1 MTSPMEQKTTTEN
14 VKSLRPFFTLWGG
27 QAVSLFGSQMVQF
40 AIIWWLTKATGSA
53 TILAAA
59 SLVGLLPQVLLGPF
73 AGVLVDRWPRRWVM
87 FVADSLVALA
97 SLVLAYLFWSGAV
110 EIWHVFALL
119 FVRALGGAFHW
130 PAMQA
135 STPLMVP
142 AEQLTRIQGL
152 NQILQGGMSI
162 VAAPL
167 GALLVSVLTM
177 PALLAIDVVTALFAI
192 VPLLFIAV
200 PQPKK
205 ADATTSATLSA
216 GATAAG
222 AAGKTSF
229 WTDMRLG
236 FRYILSWPAVL
247 MLMGMAMLIN
257 FLLTPLAA
265 LQPLLITQ
273 HFQGEA
279 IHLGVLE
286 AAFGL
291 GIVAGGILL
300 GVWGGFQKRIYT
312 SLVGLVGLGIGI
324 FLLGLAPATM
334 FWLAVG
340 SALLAG
346 SMISLT
352 NGPIMAIFQAVV
364 DPAMQGRVFTLLNSA
379 AMAMSPLSLIV
390 AGPFADAFG
399 VRTWFMMGGVLTRG
413 VALTGFVNRPLLG
426 IENGRTPAEP
436 PVVIE
441 SDTAVPLVTAVQ
453 PE

>member
-1 MTSPMEQKTTTEN
+1 MNSPMEPVTKDKN
-14 VKSLRPFFTLWGG
+14 VKSLRPFFTLWSG

-40 AIIWWLTKATGSA
+40 GLIWWLTKTTGSA

-87 FVADSLVALA
+87 FVADSLVAVA

-110 EIWHVFALL
+110 ELWHVFALL

-152 NQILQGGMSI
+152 NQMLQGGLSI

-167 GALLVSVLTM
+167 GALLVSLLTM
-177 PALLAIDVVTALFAI
+177 PALLMIDVATALFAI
-192 VPLLFIAV
+192 VPLLFIVV

-205 ADATTSATLSA
+205 AD
-216 GATAAG
+216 TAAD
-222 AAGKTSF
+222 AGDSDNKTSF

-279 IHLGVLE
+279 IHLGILE

-300 GVWGGFQKRIYT
+300 GVWGGFQKRVYT
-312 SLVGLVGLGIGI
+312 SLLGLVGLGIGI
-324 FLLGLAPATM
+324 FFLGLAPASM

-379 AMAMSPLSLIV
+379 AMAMAPLSLIV

-399 VRTWFMMGGVLTRG
+399 VRTWFMMGGVLTLV

-426 IENGRTPAEP
+426 IENGRTPDQPAATSQSE
-436 PVVIE
+436 
-441 SDTAVPLVTAVQ
+441 TAVSLTTVVQ
-453 PE
+453 PD

>member
-1 MTSPMEQKTTTEN
+1 MNSPIEQKTTTEN
-14 VKSLRPFFTLWGG
+14 RKSLRPFFTLWGG

-40 AIIWWLTKATGSA
+40 ALIWWLTKATGSA

-152 NQILQGGMSI
+152 NQMLQGGMSI

-167 GALLVSVLTM
+167 GALLVSVLAM
-177 PALLAIDVVTALFAI
+177 PALLMIDVTTALFAI
-192 VPLLFIAV
+192 VPLLFIVV

-205 ADATTSATLSA
+205 IDTAVAADGTH
-216 GATAAG
+216 
-222 AAGKTSF
+222 KTSF

-300 GVWGGFQKRIYT
+300 GVWGGFQKRVYT

-352 NGPIMAIFQAVV
+352 NGPLMAILQAIV

-399 VRTWFMMGGVLTRG
+399 VRTWFMMGGVLTLV

-426 IENGRTPAEP
+426 IENGRTPTELP
-436 PVVIE
+436 DVLE
-441 SDTAVPLVTAVQ
+441 SETAVPLVTAVQ

>member
-1 MTSPMEQKTTTEN
+1 MNSPLDQITDKN
-14 VKSLRPFFTLWGG
+14 SQKSLRPFFTLWGG
-27 QAVSLFGSQMVQF
+27 QAVSLFGSQIVQF
-40 AIIWWLTKATGSA
+40 ALIWWLTKATGSA

-59 SLVGLLPQVLLGPF
+59 SLVGLLPQVILGPF
-73 AGVLVDRWPRRWVM
+73 VGVLVDRWPRRWVM

-152 NQILQGGMSI
+152 NQMLQGGMSI

-167 GALLVSVLTM
+167 GALLVSLLTM
-177 PALLAIDVVTALFAI
+177 PTLLAIDVFTALFAI
-192 VPLLFIAV
+192 VPLLFIVV

-205 ADATTSATLSA
+205 LDTAVAADGTH
-216 GATAAG
+216 
-222 AAGKTSF
+222 KTSF

-279 IHLGVLE
+279 IHLGILE

-300 GVWGGFQKRIYT
+300 GVWGGFKKRVYT
-312 SLVGLVGLGIGI
+312 SLLGLVGLGIGI
-324 FLLGLAPATM
+324 FLLGLAPASM

-352 NGPIMAIFQAVV
+352 NGPVMAIFQAVV
-364 DPAMQGRVFTLLNSA
+364 DPAMQGRVFTLLSSA

-399 VRTWFMMGGVLTRG
+399 VRTWFMMGGILTLI
-413 VALTGFVNRPLLG
+413 VALTGFVNQPLLG
-426 IENGRTPAEP
+426 IEDGRTTSPAPDEQSIDLTENEP
-436 PVVIE
+436 
-441 SDTAVPLVTAVQ
+441 AVPLVTAVQ
-453 PE
+453 AD

>member
-1 MTSPMEQKTTTEN
+1 MEQKTTTEN

-27 QAVSLFGSQMVQF
+27 QAVSLFGSQIVQF
-40 AIIWWLTKATGSA
+40 ALIWWLTKATGSA

-152 NQILQGGMSI
+152 NQMLQGGMSI

-205 ADATTSATLSA
+205 AEATGSATLSA

-222 AAGKTSF
+222 VMGKTSF
-229 WTDMRLG
+229 WTEMRLG
-236 FRYILSWPAVL
+236 FHYILSWPAVL
-247 MLMGMAMLIN
+247 MLMGMAMFIN

-324 FLLGLAPATM
+324 FLLGLAPANM

-399 VRTWFMMGGVLTRG
+399 VRTWFMMGGVLTLV

>member
-1 MTSPMEQKTTTEN
+1 MNSPMEPVTKDKN
-14 VKSLRPFFTLWGG
+14 VKSLRPFFTLWSG

-40 AIIWWLTKATGSA
+40 GLIWWLTKTTGSA

-87 FVADSLVALA
+87 FVADSLVAVA

-110 EIWHVFALL
+110 ELWHVFALL

-152 NQILQGGMSI
+152 NQMLQGGLSI

-167 GALLVSVLTM
+167 GALLVSLLTM
-177 PALLAIDVVTALFAI
+177 PALLMIDVATALFAI
-192 VPLLFIAV
+192 VPLLFIVV

-205 ADATTSATLSA
+205 AD
-216 GATAAG
+216 TAAD
-222 AAGKTSF
+222 AGDSDNKTSF

-279 IHLGVLE
+279 IHLGILE

-291 GIVAGGILL
+291 GIVVGGILL
-300 GVWGGFQKRIYT
+300 GVWGGFQKRVYT
-312 SLVGLVGLGIGI
+312 SLLGLVGLGIGI
-324 FLLGLAPATM
+324 FFLGLAPASM

-379 AMAMSPLSLIV
+379 AMAMAPLSLIV

-399 VRTWFMMGGVLTRG
+399 VRTWFMMGGVLTLV

-426 IENGRTPAEP
+426 IENGRTPDQPAATSQSE
-436 PVVIE
+436 
-441 SDTAVPLVTAVQ
+441 TAVSLTTVVQ
-453 PE
+453 PD

>member
-1 MTSPMEQKTTTEN
+1 MNSPMEQNVANEN
-14 VKSLRPFFTLWGG
+14 RKSLRPFFTLWGG
-27 QAVSLFGSQMVQF
+27 QAVSLFGSQIVQF
-40 AIIWWLTKATGSA
+40 ALIWWLTKQTGSA
-53 TILAAA
+53 TILAVA

-87 FVADSLVALA
+87 FVADSVVALA
-97 SLVLAYLFWSGAV
+97 SLVLAYLFWSGTV

-152 NQILQGGMSI
+152 NQMLQGGMSI

-167 GALLVSVLTM
+167 GALLISVLTM

-192 VPLLFIAV
+192 VPLLFIVV
-200 PQPKK
+200 PQPQKMEQPES
-205 ADATTSATLSA
+205 T
-216 GATAAG
+216 

-236 FRYILSWPAVL
+236 FRYVLSWPAVL

-312 SLVGLVGLGIGI
+312 SLVGLIGLGIGI
-324 FLLGLAPATM
+324 FLLGLAPASM

-399 VRTWFMMGGVLTRG
+399 VRTWFMMGGILTLI

-426 IENGRTPAEP
+426 IENGRTPTEL

-441 SDTAVPLVTAVQ
+441 SETALPLVTAVQ
-453 PE
+453 PD

>member
-1 MTSPMEQKTTTEN
+1 MNSPMDQITDKN
-14 VKSLRPFFTLWGG
+14 SQKSLRPFFTLWGG

-40 AIIWWLTKATGSA
+40 ALIWWLTKATGSA

-97 SLVLAYLFWSGAV
+97 SLVLAYLFWSGVV
-110 EIWHVFALL
+110 EVWHVFALL

-142 AEQLTRIQGL
+142 EEQLTRIQGL
-152 NQILQGGMSI
+152 NQMLQGGMSI

-177 PALLAIDVVTALFAI
+177 PTLLAIDVVTALFAI

-205 ADATTSATLSA
+205 MDQPES
-216 GATAAG
+216 

-229 WTDMRLG
+229 GDDLRLG
-236 FRYILSWPAVL
+236 FRYVLSWPALL
-247 MLMGMAMLIN
+247 MLIGMAMLIN

-265 LQPLLITQ
+265 LQPLLITE

-279 IHLGVLE
+279 IHLGILE
-286 AAFGL
+286 AAFGV

-312 SLVGLVGLGIGI
+312 SLAGLVGLGVGT
-324 FLLGLAPATM
+324 FLLGLAPASM

-352 NGPIMAIFQAVV
+352 NGPLMAILQAVV
-364 DPAMQGRVFTLLNSA
+364 DPAMQGRVFTLLSSA

-399 VRTWFMMGGVLTRG
+399 VRTWFMMGGVLTLV
-413 VALTGFVNRPLLG
+413 VALTGFVNRPLLRM
-426 IENGRTPAEP
+426 EEARTPTEP
-436 PVVIE
+436 PVVME
-441 SDTAVPLVTAVQ
+441 LDTAVPLKTAVQ
-453 PE
+453 PD

>member
-1 MTSPMEQKTTTEN
+1 
-14 VKSLRPFFTLWGG
+14 
-27 QAVSLFGSQMVQF
+27 
-40 AIIWWLTKATGSA
+40 
-53 TILAAA
+53 
-59 SLVGLLPQVLLGPF
+59 
-73 AGVLVDRWPRRWVM
+73 
-87 FVADSLVALA
+87 
-97 SLVLAYLFWSGAV
+97 
-110 EIWHVFALL
+110 
-119 FVRALGGAFHW
+119 
-130 PAMQA
+130 
-135 STPLMVP
+135 
-142 AEQLTRIQGL
+142 L
-152 NQILQGGMSI
+152 NQMLQGGMSI

-167 GALLVSVLTM
+167 GALLISVLTM

-192 VPLLFIAV
+192 VPLLFIVV
-200 PQPKK
+200 PQPQKMEQPES
-205 ADATTSATLSA
+205 T
-216 GATAAG
+216 

-236 FRYILSWPAVL
+236 FRYVLSWPAVL

-312 SLVGLVGLGIGI
+312 SLVGLIGLGIGI
-324 FLLGLAPATM
+324 FLLGLAPASM

-399 VRTWFMMGGVLTRG
+399 VRTWFMMGGILTLI

-426 IENGRTPAEP
+426 IENGRTPTEL

-441 SDTAVPLVTAVQ
+441 SETALPLVTAVQ
-453 PE
+453 PD

>member
-1 MTSPMEQKTTTEN
+1 MNSPIEQKTTTEN
-14 VKSLRPFFTLWGG
+14 RKSLRPFFTLWGG
-27 QAVSLFGSQMVQF
+27 QAVSLFGSQIVQF
-40 AIIWWLTKATGSA
+40 ALIWWLTKATGSA

-152 NQILQGGMSI
+152 NQMLQGGMSI

-167 GALLVSVLTM
+167 GALLVSVLAM
-177 PALLAIDVVTALFAI
+177 PALLMIDVTTALFAI
-192 VPLLFIAV
+192 VPLLFIVV

-205 ADATTSATLSA
+205 IDTAVAADGTH
-216 GATAAG
+216 
-222 AAGKTSF
+222 KTSF

-300 GVWGGFQKRIYT
+300 GVWGGFQKRVYT

-352 NGPIMAIFQAVV
+352 NGPLMAILQAIV

-399 VRTWFMMGGVLTRG
+399 VRTWFMMGGVLTLV

-426 IENGRTPAEP
+426 IENGRTPTEP
-436 PVVIE
+436 AVMVE
-441 SDTAVPLVTAVQ
+441 SETAVPLVTAVQ
-453 PE
+453 PD

>member
-1 MTSPMEQKTTTEN
+1 MNSPIEQKTTTEN
-14 VKSLRPFFTLWGG
+14 RKSLRPFFTLWGG

-40 AIIWWLTKATGSA
+40 ALIWWLTKATGSA

-119 FVRALGGAFHW
+119 FMRALGGAFHW

-152 NQILQGGMSI
+152 NQMLQGGMSI

-167 GALLVSVLTM
+167 GALLVSVLAM
-177 PALLAIDVVTALFAI
+177 PALLMIDVTTALFAI

-205 ADATTSATLSA
+205 SGTTD
-216 GATAAG
+216 G

-300 GVWGGFQKRIYT
+300 GVWGGFQKRVYT

-324 FLLGLAPATM
+324 FLLGLAPANM

-352 NGPIMAIFQAVV
+352 NGPLMAILQAIV

-399 VRTWFMMGGVLTRG
+399 VRTWLMMGGVLTLV

-426 IENGRTPAEP
+426 IENGRTPIEP
-436 PVVIE
+436 SVMVE
-441 SDTAVPLVTAVQ
+441 SETAVPLVTAVQ